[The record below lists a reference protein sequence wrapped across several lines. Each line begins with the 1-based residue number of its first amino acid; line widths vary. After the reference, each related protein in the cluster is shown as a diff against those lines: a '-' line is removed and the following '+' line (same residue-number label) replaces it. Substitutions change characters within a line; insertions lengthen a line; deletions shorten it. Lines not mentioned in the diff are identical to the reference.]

1 MQTRSRLTE
10 ACALA
15 PAILADETDLV
26 VSNAQATSTGM
37 AIVSMGPTGG
47 FPRFVLK
54 MPMTHQAE
62 EGLRRETR
70 VLANLHADER
80 LGDWRQLI
88 PRPITQGTAG
98 RWVYRVDAALAGAPA
113 ADGVAR
119 EGGRGP
125 LQETAAETI
134 HFLHRATTR
143 TVHGDRALAERWV
156 DARLHDLW
164 PRGLRRGSLRS
175 RCTRLRDELHGAVLG
190 RALRTSWVHGDFWLG
205 NLLLSQDGSIR
216 GIVDWDAASPG
227 ELALH
232 DVMHLLLYTR
242 RMATGQELGLIVRN
256 QLRDAAW
263 PDHELRCWSATGP
276 GATRGRC
283 RTGMPCFCTGCA
295 RWPRTRVS
303 SPAAAGL
310 GTGCGSVGTCSAYWQ
325 SCEAHGRGTCRAR
338 RLESGVGPRLGRDHL
353 ADPDLDGLPVRIR
366 PLEGRHARVP
376 RRRRTRTRPPP
387 RWVAPLWG
395 CRSRRGLHAV
405 WLGHGRAA
413 LPGRATV
420 RGGRGRRRRGPVPGA
435 AGPDDTATRPG

>member
-1 MQTRSRLTE
+1 MQTRGRLTE

-119 EGGRGP
+119 QGGRGP

-216 GIVDWDAASPG
+216 GIVDWDAASPD

-256 QLRDAAW
+256 QLREAAW
-263 PDHELRCWSATGP
+263 SHDELALLERY
-276 GATRGRC
+276 GAWCHQGALSDRHALLLYWLRQVAAH
-283 RTGMPCFCTGCA
+283 A
-295 RWPRTRVS
+295 RQ
-303 SPAAAGL
+303 
-310 GTGCGSVGTCSAYWQ
+310 Q
-325 SCEAHGRGTCRAR
+325 SGRG
-338 RLESGVGPRLGRDHL
+338 GPRYRLWERRNVRPVL
-353 ADPDLDGLPVRIR
+353 AEL
-366 PLEGRHARVP
+366 
-376 RRRRTRTRPPP
+376 
-387 RWVAPLWG
+387 
-395 CRSRRGLHAV
+395 
-405 WLGHGRAA
+405 
-413 LPGRATV
+413 
-420 RGGRGRRRRGPVPGA
+420 
-435 AGPDDTATRPG
+435 

>member
-15 PAILADETDLV
+15 PAILADETGLV

-37 AIVSMGPTGG
+37 AIVSLGPTGG

-54 MPMTHQAE
+54 MPMTPQAE
-62 EGLRRETR
+62 EGLRRESR

-119 EGGRGP
+119 ERGRGP

-134 HFLHRATTR
+134 HFLHRAPTR
-143 TVHGDRALAERWV
+143 TVLGDHALAQRWV

-164 PRGLRRGSLRS
+164 PRGVRREWLRS

-205 NLLLSQDGSIR
+205 NLLLSQDGSIG
-216 GIVDWDAASPG
+216 GIVDWDAASPD

-232 DVMHLLLYTR
+232 DLMHLLLYTR

-263 PDHELRCWSATGP
+263 PDHELALLERY
-276 GATRGRC
+276 GAGSHDGALSDRHALLLYWLRQVAAH
-283 RTGMPCFCTGCA
+283 A
-295 RWPRTRVS
+295 RQ
-303 SPAAAGL
+303 
-310 GTGCGSVGTCSAYWQ
+310 Q
-325 SCEAHGRGTCRAR
+325 SGRG
-338 RLESGVGPRLGRDHL
+338 GPRYRLWERRNVRPVL
-353 ADPDLDGLPVRIR
+353 AEL
-366 PLEGRHARVP
+366 
-376 RRRRTRTRPPP
+376 
-387 RWVAPLWG
+387 
-395 CRSRRGLHAV
+395 
-405 WLGHGRAA
+405 
-413 LPGRATV
+413 
-420 RGGRGRRRRGPVPGA
+420 
-435 AGPDDTATRPG
+435 